1 MPHTYA
7 IKQFPKELQKK
18 LEESNIRYDKE
29 PYSFQDYGTEFD
41 FSKDEN
47 FDINEI
53 GWNDEQWFMDRG
65 VSNVS

>member
-1 MPHTYA
+1 
-7 IKQFPKELQKK
+7 LQKK
-18 LEESNIRYDKE
+18 LEESNIRYDNE

-53 GWNDEQWFMDRG
+53 GWNDKQWFMDRG